1 MNFPLAGNMRLTPV
15 TRMGLQGMQ
24 ILTETDPESIMSFG
38 LGTRGKRRALPLELA
53 VRLES
58 DQER

>member
-1 MNFPLAGNMRLTPV
+1 MRLTPV
-15 TRMGLQGMQ
+15 TRMELQGMQ
-24 ILTETDPESIMSFG
+24 TLTETDPESIMSFG
-38 LGTRGKRRALPLELA
+38 LGTRGKSRALPLEPA